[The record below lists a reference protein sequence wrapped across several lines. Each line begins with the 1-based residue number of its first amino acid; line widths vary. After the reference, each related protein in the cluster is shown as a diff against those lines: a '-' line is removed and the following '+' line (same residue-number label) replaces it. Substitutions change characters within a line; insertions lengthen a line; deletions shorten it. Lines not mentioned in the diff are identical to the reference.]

1 MYKGT
6 PIRLSTG
13 SSVQLLSCVRLFA
26 TPWTIACQASLSI
39 INYQSLLK
47 LISINRQRTQ
57 IKHKIKDKKSQY
69 HRDFKKKIKR
79 EYYEWLYANKLD
91 NLEKM
96 DQFLDPYDLPRP
108 SQKELTR
115 PITRSEIE
123 SVINKIPFVPRWLS
137 GRESTCQCRI
147 QGFDL
152 CSGKIPH
159 AAEQLSPCATTT
171 KPVL

>member
-1 MYKGT
+1 MPGF
-6 PIRLSTG
+6 P
-13 SSVQLLSCVRLFA
+13 VHHQLPELAQTHVHQ
-26 TPWTIACQASLSI
+26 QAEDP
-39 INYQSLLK
+39 NKTQNQRQE
-47 LISINRQRTQ
+47 ISIPQR
-57 IKHKIKDKKSQY
+57 
-69 HRDFKKKIKR
+69 FLKKIKR
-79 EYYEWLYANKLD
+79 EYYEWLYANKVD

-171 KPVL
+171 KPVLQSSGTTTTEVRVP